1 MAMISNDDKEIQD
14 LKQHFYY
21 LDKNGDG
28 ILERSEVIQGVKEMG
43 MVDEEEILQ
52 LIDAIDI
59 DGNGEIEYTEFL
71 AAMIDHK
78 T

>member
-1 MAMISNDDKEIQD
+1 M
-14 LKQHFYY
+14 
-21 LDKNGDG
+21 DKNGDG
-28 ILERSEVIQGVKEMG
+28 ILEREELLKGLKEMG
-43 MVDEEEILQ
+43 ITEDDDIIK

>member
-14 LKQHFYY
+14 LKRHFYY

-28 ILERSEVIQGVKEMG
+28 ILEKEELLKGLKEMG
-43 MVDEEEILQ
+43 ISEDEDIMK

-59 DGNGEIEYTEFL
+59 DGNGEIE
-71 AAMIDHK
+71 
-78 T
+78 